1 MAKIR
6 TLIVDDERLA
16 RKRVRRLLQT
26 DPDIE
31 IVGECGDAAE
41 AVRAI
46 HELAPQLLFLDVQ
59 MPGGDGFQV
68 LEQAGPAE
76 KLPVV
81 IFVTAHD
88 THALRAFEVHAQD
101 YLLKPFDRPR
111 FQKALRQAKT
121 QVERRSSAEVSR
133 QLLALLED
141 LQSERKFLQRLVIK
155 SGGRV
160 IFLKTEDIDWI
171 EAADNYVR
179 LHVGAE
185 AHLLRETMNSIE
197 SQIDGQKFLRI
208 HRSTIVNVD
217 RIEQL
222 QPWFRGDYQVV
233 LKDGTQ
239 LTLSRSY
246 RERVQN
252 LVGKWF

>member
-1 MAKIR
+1 M
-6 TLIVDDERLA
+6 IVDDERLA

-31 IVGECGDAAE
+31 IIGECGDAAE

-46 HELAPQLLFLDVQ
+46 RDLSPDLLLLDVQ

-68 LEQAGPAE
+68 LEQVGPAE

-88 THALRAFEVHAQD
+88 SHALRAFEVHAQD
-101 YLLKPFDRPR
+101 YLLKPFDRQR
-111 FQKALRQAKT
+111 FQRALRQAKT
-121 QVERRSSAEVSR
+121 QVERRTSAEMSR

-141 LQSERKFLQRLVIK
+141 LQSERKYLQRLVIK

-160 IFLKTEDIDWI
+160 IFLKTEDVDWI

-179 LHVGAE
+179 LHAGSE
-185 AHLLRETMNSIE
+185 THLLRETMNAIE
-197 SQIDGQKFLRI
+197 GQLDPQKFLRI

-217 RIEQL
+217 RIGQL
-222 QPWFRGDYQVV
+222 HPWFRGDYQVI
-233 LKDGTQ
+233 LKDGTE

-252 LVGKWF
+252 IVGKWF